1 MPTVRP
7 SARPTPKP
15 PTPTP
20 KPPKPDDA
28 AAEAAVAV
36 VDSDPECEKY
46 SEYSGFESGSDS
58 GCDCDS
64 IDFDSGSISNDDTLH
79 TMGGTDEPVSS
90 SRPSSHEDAAR
101 GYGLQDDVFYFEP
114 PSCPDPVSNL
124 HPAEQVALR
133 MLGDGAA
140 SYQALDE
147 LLTLLPH
154 DAKKRRASVDGR
166 WGDGAK
172 IFSTGAYYWCGT
184 ASVRRNLILFPH
196 TSRLLAGIVG
206 STDPAH
212 KFSTLSMIRNVL
224 LPIHRDDGNLAG
236 SQNLVIPCSVWDRG
250 EIWIEQPGGSQMRTV
265 RGKEVPGE
273 LHELTRPVRFN
284 PHLLH
289 GTHEWQG
296 TRTIITAFHIRGTD
310 SLACT
315 DRMKLSELQ
324 FRIQ

>member
-1 MPTVRP
+1 MPTARPSVRP
-7 SARPTPKP
+7 QPV
-15 PTPTP
+15 
-20 KPPKPDDA
+20 DD
-28 AAEAAVAV
+28 AAEAAPAVAG
-36 VDSDPECEKY
+36 SDPEFDLDMY
-46 SEYSGFESGSDS
+46 SEYSGFESGYDS
-58 GCDCDS
+58 GCDCAS
-64 IDFDSGSISNDDTLH
+64 ADFDSDSLSNDDTFD
-79 TMGGTDEPVSS
+79 TVGGTNGPVIA
-90 SRPSSHEDAAR
+90 SRPASHDDSAGR
-101 GYGLQDDVFYFEP
+101 HGLQDGVFYFEP
-114 PSCPDPVSNL
+114 PSFPAADVSTL
-124 HPAEQVALR
+124 HPAEQLALR
-133 MLGDGAA
+133 MLRDGAA

-154 DAKKRRASVDGR
+154 DAKRRRASVDGR
-166 WGDGAK
+166 WGDRAK

-206 STDPAH
+206 VTDPAH

-236 SQNLVIPCSVWDRG
+236 SRNLVIPCSVWDHG

-265 RGKEVPGE
+265 NGKEVPGE

-310 SLACT
+310 SLHCT